1 MDPRTDHWHL
11 DKKVP
16 IALIATLVVQA
27 AMGLWFAAKLEARVQ
42 ALETAQMEQRQRDDR
57 QDQAMRDTAAL
68 IRSDLGYI
76 RGQLD
81 QLIRES
87 AKK

>member
-1 MDPRTDHWHL
+1 MDARTDHWHL

-16 IALIATLVVQA
+16 IALIATLAVQA
-27 AMGLWFAAKLEARVQ
+27 AMGLWFAAKLESRVQ
-42 ALETAQMEQRQRDDR
+42 ALETAQSEQRQRDDR
-57 QDQAMRDTAAL
+57 QDQAMRETASL

-87 AKK
+87 IKK